1 MALESLWKTV
11 SIVSS
16 SIWGLLIS
24 AVSFSRSCLKSG
36 SPQMQNHLNVLLR
49 MHVLRVHWLWLGVR
63 INTFFNKWV
72 KSFKPGYVPEK
83 NGVLL
88 RYLHSALKCFLGLC
102 GHCLRPFVQHY
113 NMAKVFWLDEL
124 KTTFSAYYHDIM
136 TYLHDKLQLSND
148 ISLSEVNLRTYLNKL
163 TVLPGFSLN
172 FSCAKLNSWCL
183 ALLSRVNILLHA
195 HFHRLR

>member
-1 MALESLWKTV
+1 MEDGFNCFIFYMGSLDKCCFLFQKLFEKWFSTDAESLKRFAAHAR
-11 SIVSS
+11 
-16 SIWGLLIS
+16 S
-24 AVSFSRSCLKSG
+24 ACSLAVAGCE
-36 SPQMQNHLNVLLR
+36 
-49 MHVLRVHWLWLGVR
+49 
-63 INTFFNKWV
+63 NTFFNKWV

-83 NGVLL
+83 ERVLL

-113 NMAKVFWLDEL
+113 NMAKVFWLDQL

-148 ISLSEVNLRTYLNKL
+148 ISLSERNLRTYLNKL
-163 TVLPGFSLN
+163 TVLPGFCLN
-172 FSCAKLNSWCL
+172 FSCAKLHSWCL

>member
-1 MALESLWKTV
+1 
-11 SIVSS
+11 
-16 SIWGLLIS
+16 
-24 AVSFSRSCLKSG
+24 
-36 SPQMQNHLNVLLR
+36 
-49 MHVLRVHWLWLGVR
+49 MHVQRVHWLWLGVR
-63 INTFFNKWV
+63 ILSSTSGLNRSNLVMSLK
-72 KSFKPGYVPEK
+72 K

-113 NMAKVFWLDEL
+113 NMAKVFWLDQL

-183 ALLSRVNILLHA
+183 ALLSCVNILLHA